1 MNKYGEEPVSQKR
14 SKAMNLA
21 SLRAVVAAYLVYL
34 GSSLI
39 VDHLRGSSTL
49 SPVFVWLVG
58 LVFIT
63 AGIVFGFYVWR
74 HWRADHDAARYSEIG
89 KNDSP
94 PDSK

>member
-1 MNKYGEEPVSQKR
+1 MDRKSEETDVQKR

-21 SLRAVVAAYLVYL
+21 SLRAVVAAYLIYL
-34 GSSLI
+34 GFSLI
-39 VDHLRGSSTL
+39 LDHLRGSSTL
-49 SPVFVWLVG
+49 SPVFVWFVG

-63 AGIVFGFYVWR
+63 AGIVFGFYIWR
-74 HWRADHDAARYSEIG
+74 HWRADRDAARYSEIG